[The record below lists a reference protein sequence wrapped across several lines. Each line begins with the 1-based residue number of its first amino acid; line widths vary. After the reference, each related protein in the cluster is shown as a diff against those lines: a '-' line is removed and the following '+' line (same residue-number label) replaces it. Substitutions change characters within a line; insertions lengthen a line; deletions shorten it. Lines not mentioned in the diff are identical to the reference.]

1 MAASTLQGTHALR
14 GGRSH
19 STSHTGSTYRPMTKQ
34 PQHKVLVALPTDH
47 HIRIKE
53 RAEANE
59 RSVNGQIRWEL
70 RRYEAE
76 RSLGT

>member
-1 MAASTLQGTHALR
+1 
-14 GGRSH
+14 
-19 STSHTGSTYRPMTKQ
+19 MTKQ
-34 PQHKVLVALPTDH
+34 PQHKTLVALPTDH